1 MALNEK
7 KLNSVFE
14 FSYIKKLANFELFR
28 WTISSSINF
37 IFLEIFHDTN
47 LLPQKINEFCNTN
60 FLHVMLYFVSKP
72 KFSHVVRVMNGYDST
87 LKYKKIIWCTCQAR
101 CELLSI
107 KKKEKAFLDPRLR
120 TTKKCVK
127 LQKKNIGQPHITQS
141 R

>member
-1 MALNEK
+1 MKK

-37 IFLEIFHDTN
+37 IFLEISHVTN
-47 LLPQKINEFCNTN
+47 LHPQKINEFWNTN
-60 FLHVMLYFVSKP
+60 FLHVILYFVSKP

-87 LKYKKIIWCTCQAR
+87 LKYKKNNMMHMSSTLWTPFH
-101 CELLSI
+101 
-107 KKKEKAFLDPRLR
+107 KKEKAFLDPRLR

-127 LQKKNIGQPHITQS
+127 LQKKKYRPTAHNTK
-141 R
+141 

>member
-1 MALNEK
+1 MKK

-37 IFLEIFHDTN
+37 IFLEISHVTN

-60 FLHVMLYFVSKP
+60 FLHVILYFVSKP

-107 KKKEKAFLDPRLR
+107 KKRKSILRPKAKDHQKMCEIAEKKYRPTAHN
-120 TTKKCVK
+120 TK
-127 LQKKNIGQPHITQS
+127 
-141 R
+141 

>member
-1 MALNEK
+1 MKK

-37 IFLEIFHDTN
+37 IFLEISHVTN

-60 FLHVMLYFVSKP
+60 FLHVILYFVSKP

-107 KKKEKAFLDPRLR
+107 KKKRKSILRPKAKDH
-120 TTKKCVK
+120 TKKCVK
-127 LQKKNIGQPHITQS
+127 LQKKKYRPTAHNTK
-141 R
+141 